1 MRNTLINLSRFQKQ
15 LVLLVF
21 DSVVLVAILLTSFS
35 IRLGYLYVPGSDLVW
50 VVLASPFIAIPV
62 FVRFGLYR
70 AVIRYIGFKALWSIV
85 QAVSLYALLWSLIGF
100 MASVDG
106 IPRSVILINWLLGI
120 VIIGGSR
127 MVGRWLLS
135 GGQDEKMT
143 RVIIYGAGSAG
154 RQLSIALTQ
163 SVEYRPVAF
172 VDDNPQLQRQSIN
185 GIEVFS
191 RKDLDRLVEKK
202 NATEVLLAMPS
213 ISRIQRNEII
223 HFLEPYKL
231 LVRSLPGV
239 SDLAQGKVKV
249 ADLRE
254 VSIKDL
260 LGRDSVAPNEKL
272 LKIKISDKVVMVT
285 GAGGSIGS
293 ELCRQILFLKPK
305 QLILFEIS
313 EYALYQIEHEL
324 DEIGMP
330 YAGIFPILGSVQDR
344 GRLEKI
350 CKHFGV
356 QTIYHAAAYKH
367 VPLVE
372 YNNSEGVLN
381 NTFGTKIIAEVAID
395 AKVETF
401 VLISTDKAVRPSNT
415 MGATK
420 RAAEL
425 VLQALSDQDH
435 STCFTIVRFGNVLD
449 SSGSVIPLFKKQIK
463 DGGPITVT
471 DANMVRYFMTI
482 HEAVELV
489 IQAGAMSKGGD
500 VFVLDMGEPVRIYD
514 LATRMIQLSGLHVLD
529 DNNLDGDIEIKC
541 IGLRPGEKLY
551 EELLVGD
558 NTSETDNPLILRA
571 KEAMLDWVI
580 LKPILDQLH
589 EATKK
594 SDQEKV
600 RELLIEIVPDFKP
613 QCDIADLLFS
623 NEQ

>member
-172 VDDNPQLQRQSIN
+172 VDDNLQLQRQSIN

-223 HFLEPYKL
+223 HCLEPYKL

-313 EYALYQIEHEL
+313 EYALYEIE
-324 DEIGMP
+324 
-330 YAGIFPILGSVQDR
+330 
-344 GRLEKI
+344 
-350 CKHFGV
+350 
-356 QTIYHAAAYKH
+356 
-367 VPLVE
+367 
-372 YNNSEGVLN
+372 
-381 NTFGTKIIAEVAID
+381 
-395 AKVETF
+395 
-401 VLISTDKAVRPSNT
+401 
-415 MGATK
+415 
-420 RAAEL
+420 
-425 VLQALSDQDH
+425 
-435 STCFTIVRFGNVLD
+435 
-449 SSGSVIPLFKKQIK
+449 
-463 DGGPITVT
+463 
-471 DANMVRYFMTI
+471 
-482 HEAVELV
+482 
-489 IQAGAMSKGGD
+489 
-500 VFVLDMGEPVRIYD
+500 
-514 LATRMIQLSGLHVLD
+514 
-529 DNNLDGDIEIKC
+529 
-541 IGLRPGEKLY
+541 
-551 EELLVGD
+551 
-558 NTSETDNPLILRA
+558 
-571 KEAMLDWVI
+571 
-580 LKPILDQLH
+580 
-589 EATKK
+589 
-594 SDQEKV
+594 
-600 RELLIEIVPDFKP
+600 RELEFRI
-613 QCDIADLLFS
+613 
-623 NEQ
+623 